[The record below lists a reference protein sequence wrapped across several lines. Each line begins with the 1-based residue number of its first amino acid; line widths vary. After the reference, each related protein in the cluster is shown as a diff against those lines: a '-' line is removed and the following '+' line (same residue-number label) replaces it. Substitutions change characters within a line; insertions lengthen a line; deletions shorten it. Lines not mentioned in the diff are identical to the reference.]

1 MSKRMEWEGGPI
13 LVGLKHMIDERER
26 REKHLQ
32 EFLDCVEGKL
42 PFPWEDDETVEEML
56 KKLQV
61 ETGIRFSSWI
71 V

>member
-13 LVGLKHMIDERER
+13 LVGLKHMIDEREC

-32 EFLDCVEGKL
+32 EVLDSVQRKL
-42 PFPWEDDETVEEML
+42 PFPWEDDEAVEEML

-61 ETGIRFSSWI
+61 ETGISFSSWI